1 MTENVNDTEAT
12 STLRLVWPQWQGA
25 GRNGVAEML
34 SDFSLD
40 EARCGYA
47 FGSRVLQAILPDH
60 DGPTEVV
67 PVADSESDST
77 DGVESRQEVID
88 SLAAAQEAIARH
100 EADRILTL
108 GGECSVSVAPFA
120 ALAKQY
126 CEDVAVVWIDSH
138 PDTDTNATG
147 YDGYHAMAVS
157 TLLGHGDPEV
167 TSMLPATVSA
177 SRLALVGL
185 HDWVEDA
192 YENVGSW
199 GLPVFTPDDLRGS
212 SARLLEWVA
221 GTGATKLAIHLDVDV
236 VDSDEVALGLGMVPG
251 GLTRADVRRIVADLT
266 AAADVVG
273 LTVAEFI
280 PRDVLALR
288 GLINGMPLLGN

>member
-34 SDFSLD
+34 SEFSLD

-108 GGECSVSVAPFA
+108 GGECSVSVAP
-120 ALAKQY
+120 
-126 CEDVAVVWIDSH
+126 E
-138 PDTDTNATG
+138 
-147 YDGYHAMAVS
+147 
-157 TLLGHGDPEV
+157 EV
-167 TSMLPATVSA
+167 
-177 SRLALVGL
+177 R
-185 HDWVEDA
+185 
-192 YENVGSW
+192 
-199 GLPVFTPDDLRGS
+199 
-212 SARLLEWVA
+212 RLL
-221 GTGATKLAIHLDVDV
+221 
-236 VDSDEVALGLGMVPG
+236 
-251 GLTRADVRRIVADLT
+251 
-266 AAADVVG
+266 
-273 LTVAEFI
+273 AE
-280 PRDVLALR
+280 R
-288 GLINGMPLLGN
+288 